1 MLEFLYLRKIG
12 DHQCVT
18 TVIYL
23 VTNVSEFLCAPGL
36 WHNNCNPWRNISH
49 QGFDFQ
55 LFWRWRSCNYYTR
68 KNETIELQE
77 PFGISEYGYKQTRF
91 IPSKEFVK
99 IILPVKFI
107 KVGQALILISAIS
120 SVAGD
125 VLEQK
130 ITVKVGH
137 FILKIAVTC
146 SCLAIF

>member
-1 MLEFLYLRKIG
+1 MHLDTDI
-12 DHQCVT
+12 T
-18 TVIYL
+18 TVTLGEIL
-23 VTNVSEFLCAPGL
+23 VIKASIFNFFEDDVLATITLA
-36 WHNNCNPWRNISH
+36 
-49 QGFDFQ
+49 
-55 LFWRWRSCNYYTR
+55 
-68 KNETIELQE
+68 KNEMIELQE